1 MIKELIEVKGSHM
14 SKVAVVTDST
24 AYLSEELVSTYD
36 ITVVPL
42 VVIWGDE
49 TLLDNIDIGPDEFYE
64 RLSSA
69 AVMPS
74 TSQATIQAFI
84 DTFKKLHAEGFDIL
98 TVVISSALSGT
109 LDSAIQAKKMIPEA
123 NITLID
129 SQFTSLPLA
138 YMALAA
144 GRAAKQG
151 ATLEQ
156 CTNIVN
162 TIREHTQVFFA
173 VDTLEFLHR
182 GGRIGGASRF
192 LGTALG
198 LKPIL
203 YLEEGKV
210 EALEKVRTSKR
221 AHSRLIELVQAGV
234 DGRTPINFMGV
245 VHAAS
250 EELAVSLLNKIEG
263 KFNPNEL
270 TLASISPVLGTHTG
284 PGTLGVAYVAGVDPQ
299 LLIN

>member
-1 MIKELIEVKGSHM
+1 M
-14 SKVAVVTDST
+14 SKVAIVTDST
-24 AYLSEELVSTYD
+24 AYLSDELISTFG

-42 VVIWGDE
+42 VVIWGEE
-49 TLLDNIDIGPDEFYE
+49 TFLDNVDIGPDQFYE
-64 RLSSA
+64 RLSTA
-69 AVMPS
+69 QVMPS
-74 TSQATIQAFI
+74 TSQATIQAFA
-84 DTFKKLHAEGFDIL
+84 DVFKKLHAEGYDIL

-109 LDSAIQAKKMIPEA
+109 LDSAIQAKKMVPDA
-123 NITLID
+123 NIALVD

-138 YMALAA
+138 FMALAA
-144 GRAAKQG
+144 ARAAQRG

-156 CTNIVN
+156 CTKIVEN
-162 TIREHTQVFFA
+162 VREHTQVFFA

-203 YLEEGKV
+203 FLEEGKV

-221 AHSRLIELVQAGV
+221 AHGRLIELVEAGV
-234 DGRTPINFMGV
+234 NGKSPINFIGV

-250 EELAVSLLNKIEG
+250 EETAVNLLKGVEE
-263 KFNPNEL
+263 KFNPEEL
-270 TLASISPVLGTHTG
+270 MLASLSPVLGTHTG
-284 PGTLGVAYVAGVDPQ
+284 PGTIGIAYVAGVDPN
-299 LLIN
+299 LLTD